1 MQTSLD
7 LRREKTLSKFD
18 VDRIVIS
25 FDSED
30 VTRATYVI
38 DGRLKEL
45 EAELKTNDKSNVITR
60 SILALIKM
68 YYDSYFVI
76 SQDGYERCLDALN
89 KLRMGKA
96 SKYNI
101 REHKFEMPKN
111 VKVDTEE
118 PKKEKPKEQTKDKSE
133 KIKKQY
139 DIDDI
144 LDEFFP
150 IDLDLIFDFLG
161 GRD

>member
-1 MQTSLD
+1 M
-7 LRREKTLSKFD
+7 SKFD

-101 REHKFEMPKN
+101 HEHKFEMPKN